1 MRITIPATALLL
13 CLICSA
19 ALATQSVGTQ
29 APLPLPKSITAL
41 AAIHRAR
48 IAIAHARQVCREAI
62 AAARR
67 REAQQLKLAEQH
79 AMHRTNLKDAV
90 LISKWAK
97 GAGTSEAGSPIGRWE
112 NRGVIVDLCPMNDV
126 RRSDHPGVC
135 GKWYRLAGS
144 PGYFVVLYGGGTII
158 DMCRLGR
165 GGRSFT
171 DANATLSRPWTV
183 RRQR

>member
-79 AMHRTNLKDAV
+79 AMHRNNLKDAV
-90 LISKWAK
+90 LISKWEA
-97 GAGTSEAGSPIGRWE
+97 ARPAEESVTFRVGTR
-112 NRGVIVDLCPMNDV
+112 RG
-126 RRSDHPGVC
+126 
-135 GKWYRLAGS
+135 
-144 PGYFVVLYGGGTII
+144 
-158 DMCRLGR
+158 
-165 GGRSFT
+165 
-171 DANATLSRPWTV
+171 TLSSLAALQRPDGIRVPAGWRVFSPASDPAPGRTKIVTLRWPGLSVSLPDPCVPGLSV
-183 RRQR
+183 RLTSP